1 MGQRIA
7 VVTGLAVTLL
17 VNILANVLPIAGRTT
32 GEVSDSYPVL
42 FTPAGY
48 VFSIWSLIYL
58 GLLAYAIYQILPA
71 QRQEARL
78 TAIAPW
84 FVASC
89 AFNSLW
95 IVAWHYGALALS
107 VILMLGLLLSLIVIY
122 LRLGINLI
130 RVRGADWWVVN
141 LPFRLYLGWIIVAT
155 VANLTVFLYSLGW
168 DRWGLS
174 EVLWTIL
181 MMAAAALI
189 GLALLRLR
197 RDIVAAMVV
206 IWALLGIALKQS
218 ATVTLPIAA
227 LILAFVLL
235 VGIAVHWMP
244 QASKLP
250 AKQAN

>member
-58 GLLAYAIYQILPA
+58 GLLAYAIYQISPA

-197 RDIVAAMVV
+197 RDTVAAMVV

-235 VGIAVHWMP
+235 VGIAVRWMP
-244 QASKLP
+244 QGSNLP

>member
-7 VVTGLAVTLL
+7 VITGLAVTLL

-32 GEVSDSYPVL
+32 GQVSDSYPVL

-48 VFSIWSLIYL
+48 VFSIWSVIYL
-58 GLLAYAIYQILPA
+58 GLLAYAIYQALPQ
-71 QRQEARL
+71 QRQQAKL
-78 TAIAPW
+78 SAIAPW
-84 FVASC
+84 FIASC

-107 VILMLGLLLSLIVIY
+107 VALMLGLLLSLVMVY
-122 LRLGINLI
+122 LRLGINRV

-141 LPFRLYLGWIIVAT
+141 LPFRIYLGWIIVAT
-155 VANLTVFLYSLGW
+155 VANITVWLYSLGW

-174 EVLWTIL
+174 EALWTIV
-181 MMAAAALI
+181 MMGAATLI
-189 GLALLRLR
+189 GLALLRIR
-197 RDIVAAMVV
+197 HDTVPAMVV
-206 IWALLGIALKQS
+206 MWALLGIALKQS

-227 LILAFVLL
+227 LILAFILL
-235 VGIAVHWMP
+235 VGIAIRWMP
-244 QASKLP
+244 QRSSLP